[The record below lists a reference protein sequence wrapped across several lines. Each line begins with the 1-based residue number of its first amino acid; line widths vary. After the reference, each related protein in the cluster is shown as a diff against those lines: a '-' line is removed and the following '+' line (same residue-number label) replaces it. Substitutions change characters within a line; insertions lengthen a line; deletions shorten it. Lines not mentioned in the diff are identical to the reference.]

1 MPCTFLR
8 DVIAFGAGGSGRGQQ
23 NEGLLEDATEMLS
36 VVRVER
42 LVERP
47 RRLAAVLVHELP
59 DGVGWG
65 PGIDGV
71 GVGRMSLLNGTRARR
86 HGR

>member
-1 MPCTFLR
+1 VVSRMRDCLR
-8 DVIAFGAGGSGRGQQ
+8 
-23 NEGLLEDATEMLS
+23 TPPKMLS

-71 GVGRMSLLNGTRARR
+71 GVGRMSL
-86 HGR
+86 